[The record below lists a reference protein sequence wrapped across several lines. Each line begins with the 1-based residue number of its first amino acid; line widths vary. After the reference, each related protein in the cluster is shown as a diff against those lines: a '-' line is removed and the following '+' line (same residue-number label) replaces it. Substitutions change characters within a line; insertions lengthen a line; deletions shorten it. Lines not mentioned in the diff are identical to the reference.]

1 MTKLLLIFLML
12 AAPFSLIAQ
21 QTAKNDIILKVNG
34 EELSG
39 KVIKINDDNI
49 EFTYAGESLVYTIK
63 KIDILKITYASG
75 RLEFF
80 NKQILPSE
88 NKGQVAESQK
98 SPNGPGLEEHH
109 NKVAI
114 LPFAFI
120 RDGQA
125 TDDAISDLVQN
136 EAFAYMNK
144 HAGMFSILNPRTT
157 NALLIKAGI
166 TKETIKGY
174 TMDDI
179 CNILGVEY
187 VIEGMVNM
195 NKTSQTNYQSNRG
208 TTTTKN
214 NEGDRKRITNNSSYA
229 TATQNFQTKL
239 TMNIYNDKGNT
250 VYAQER
256 TSFWN
261 TQDGYK
267 LTLEYLLKRSPFYNK

>member
-1 MTKLLLIFLML
+1 
-12 AAPFSLIAQ
+12 
-21 QTAKNDIILKVNG
+21 
-34 EELSG
+34 
-39 KVIKINDDNI
+39 
-49 EFTYAGESLVYTIK
+49 
-63 KIDILKITYASG
+63 
-75 RLEFF
+75 
-80 NKQILPSE
+80 
-88 NKGQVAESQK
+88 
-98 SPNGPGLEEHH
+98 
-109 NKVAI
+109 
-114 LPFAFI
+114 
-120 RDGQA
+120 
-125 TDDAISDLVQN
+125 
-136 EAFAYMNK
+136 MNK